1 MDNSE
6 IIENASSSMEKSISV
21 LKSELQKVRTGRA
34 SASLLDDVK
43 VDAYGSLM
51 SLNSVASIS
60 TPEPRLI
67 VVNPYDKGQIP
78 SIEKAILT
86 SGIGLT
92 PTNDSKVIRL
102 PVPAL
107 SEERRKDIVKKVKKI
122 CEDSKIAIRQHRQDA
137 NNKIKSLQKNKEL
150 SEDDAKKRS
159 DDIQKLTNMFT
170 QSIDELY
177 SLKEKEILTV

>member
-6 IIENASSSMEKSISV
+6 IFENATSSMEKSISA

-60 TPEPRLI
+60 TPEARLI

-159 DDIQKLTNMFT
+159 DDIQKLTNKFT

>member
-1 MDNSE
+1 MENSE
-6 IIENASSSMEKSISV
+6 IIENSKASMEKSITA

-34 SASLLDDVK
+34 SATLLDGIK
-43 VDAYGSLM
+43 VSAYGSQM

-67 VVNPYDKGQIP
+67 VVNPYDKGQIS

-86 SGIGLT
+86 SGLGLT

-107 SEERRKDIVKKVKKI
+107 SEERRKEIVKKVKKI
-122 CEDSKIAIRQHRQDA
+122 CEDAKIAMRQHRQDA
-137 NNKIKSLQKNKEL
+137 NNKIKSLQKDKAL
-150 SEDDAKKRS
+150 SEDQAKKLS
-159 DDIQKLTNMFT
+159 EDIQKLTNKFT
-170 QSIDELY
+170 QSVDEVY

>member
-6 IIENASSSMEKSISV
+6 IIENATSSMEKSISA

-60 TPEPRLI
+60 TPEARLI

-159 DDIQKLTNMFT
+159 DDIQKLTNKFT